1 MPAPWIAST
10 FQPNKKLPPSGRQ
23 IAGRINEVDLQRVDW
38 GTETEWVLWNIGCL
52 RLRVQFSRVITPV
65 EEIQLWSATSH
76 GFSFVIS
83 FAGRVGPGFH
93 GKLGFLASWRPILQ
107 NRSAIKVI
115 GSPFKTF
122 SAAEQACETMLG
134 YLKEQENRPTVR
146 SPLLARDALTMSI

>member
-1 MPAPWIAST
+1 MPAPRIAST
-10 FQPNKKLPPSGRQ
+10 FQPNNKLPPSGRQ
-23 IAGRINEVDLQRVDW
+23 IAGRIDEMDLQHVDW
-38 GTETEWVLWNIGCL
+38 GAL
-52 RLRVQFSRVITPV
+52 RENLLRPRVQFSRVITPV

-93 GKLGFLASWRPILQ
+93 GKPGFIASWRPILQ

-134 YLKEQENRPTVR
+134 YLTEQENRPTVK
-146 SPLLARDALTMSI
+146 SSLLARHPLTISM